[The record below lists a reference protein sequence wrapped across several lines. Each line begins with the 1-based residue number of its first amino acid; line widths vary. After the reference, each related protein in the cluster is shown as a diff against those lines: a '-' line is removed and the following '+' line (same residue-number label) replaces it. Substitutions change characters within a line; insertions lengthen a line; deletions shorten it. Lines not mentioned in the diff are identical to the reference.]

1 MLPGIIVPARK
12 SAKCQFWSNRAFDFG
27 LAGMDRGEIDA
38 QVPAARR
45 LPALTT
51 VQSEDGE
58 AVEHLVERAA
68 HLHEIRR
75 GVAFWA
81 HMPRYGRSAADLF
94 PELLAVLGDREPSVP
109 RGIALPFEQLY
120 RPRARQVGG
129 AAAGR
134 VDNRLHGHSRFPEI
148 IQIRQVVYPAT
159 AKKMRSARKN
169 LPFSTGYGEMGP
181 PCAQPFHGAPSIVP
195 TDCRQS
201 SRRIIVNRHNVAR
214 STRTGDC

>member
-1 MLPGIIVPARK
+1 
-12 SAKCQFWSNRAFDFG
+12 
-27 LAGMDRGEIDA
+27 
-38 QVPAARR
+38 
-45 LPALTT
+45 
-51 VQSEDGE
+51 
-58 AVEHLVERAA
+58 
-68 HLHEIRR
+68 
-75 GVAFWA
+75 
-81 HMPRYGRSAADLF
+81 MPRYGRSAADLF

-181 PCAQPFHGAPSIVP
+181 PCAQPFRGVDLQDRP
-195 TDCRQS
+195 
-201 SRRIIVNRHNVAR
+201 
-214 STRTGDC
+214 